1 MTERVLPALL
11 ALLVVLLAAMPYVPA
26 YSQSGPS
33 VSKSVIHELPL
44 GVSSSQPLGLTTD
57 SQGDVWFAESSTDT
71 IVEYIPSNQTFRQF
85 HIPTGQHTA
94 FIWFLVFDKRG
105 SLWFADSTEP
115 LLWEL
120 SPSNGEFE
128 NFSLSGSRPFSLAY
142 DAASDRLWFSSTYT
156 NQLGLVKLG
165 SNGAKVI
172 QISSLPSLGYTGVGP
187 AGIALDGIGHLYV
200 AETFAGRIVEY
211 NEDTLAPISSWKLG
225 NTSRPVGI
233 AISGERVWFTDHAT
247 SLFGYVSLVTGSIVE
262 FSTPLVTSGGSPIIS
277 LPYWIAVS
285 RDGSLWFD
293 EHFGN
298 SIDRFNP
305 NTMQLTDFKLGQDSW
320 PLRLTID
327 DRHSKVWFTEFGA
340 GRIGWIPENG
350 SEVQQLASPEPVV
363 LNTGVPAVFHLA
375 KLPGFSGPSVTG
387 SLTPDGSID
396 SNVSVG
402 VSTTAGYYN
411 IAIAP
416 VDVVS
421 GNYTITICISD
432 NPIVQCAVRV
442 LSFHTTASSTY
453 SPELLLVSGIVLAGA
468 LGTYLLIKR
477 PRLPFVR

>member
-1 MTERVLPALL
+1 
-11 ALLVVLLAAMPYVPA
+11 
-26 YSQSGPS
+26 
-33 VSKSVIHELPL
+33 
-44 GVSSSQPLGLTTD
+44 
-57 SQGDVWFAESSTDT
+57 
-71 IVEYIPSNQTFRQF
+71 
-85 HIPTGQHTA
+85 
-94 FIWFLVFDKRG
+94 
-105 SLWFADSTEP
+105 
-115 LLWEL
+115 
-120 SPSNGEFE
+120 
-128 NFSLSGSRPFSLAY
+128 
-142 DAASDRLWFSSTYT
+142 
-156 NQLGLVKLG
+156 
-165 SNGAKVI
+165 
-172 QISSLPSLGYTGVGP
+172 
-187 AGIALDGIGHLYV
+187 
-200 AETFAGRIVEY
+200 
-211 NEDTLAPISSWKLG
+211 
-225 NTSRPVGI
+225 
-233 AISGERVWFTDHAT
+233 VWFTDHAT
-247 SLFGYVSLVTGSIVE
+247 SLFGYVSLATGGIVE
-262 FSTPLVTSGGSPIIS
+262 FSTPLATSGGSPIIS

-285 RDGSLWFD
+285 RDGSVWFD

-327 DRHSKVWFTEFGA
+327 DRRNKVWFTEFGA

-363 LNTGVPAVFHLA
+363 LNRGGPAVFHLA

-411 IAIAP
+411 IVIAP
-416 VDVVS
+416 VDVVP

-453 SPELLLVSGIVLAGA
+453 SPELLLVSGIVLRGHWAP
-468 LGTYLLIKR
+468 TS
-477 PRLPFVR
+477 